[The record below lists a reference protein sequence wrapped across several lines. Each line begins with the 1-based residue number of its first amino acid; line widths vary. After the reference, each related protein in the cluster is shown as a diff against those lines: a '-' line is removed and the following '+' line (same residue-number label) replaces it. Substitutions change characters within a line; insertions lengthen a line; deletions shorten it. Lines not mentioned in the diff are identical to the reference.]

1 MLTIQLFGEF
11 QCRYQGQPLRALYAP
26 RLRALLAYLLL
37 HRAGPISR
45 RQVAFHFW
53 PESGEAQA
61 RTNLRNLLTQLRA
74 ALPNPEI
81 YLRSDLQ
88 TLQWQ
93 TAAPFALDVAEFQR
107 LLATAQQADDAGSAR
122 HHLEQGLQLYQADLL
137 PSCYDD
143 WLLPIRAGLRNTY
156 LQALADLVE
165 RLTQQGETQ
174 AALVQAQRL
183 RQHDPLRESTYTQ
196 LMHLHVALG
205 DRGSALRV
213 YHSCAT
219 ALIRELGVEPSATTR
234 LVYERLLNLEK
245 EETRPSPVPAGTT
258 LLGREKAWAQLQA
271 AWQRARGGQPH
282 LVLIRG
288 EAGIGKTRLAE
299 ALLEWANRQGILTLS
314 AHCYSVAGQL
324 ALAPLVDWL
333 RTAYFRPAID
343 ALDPLQRADLARL
356 MPEVAERTAT
366 HAPLTLGGDSW
377 QRQRLF
383 DVLARLTLWQDQPRI
398 LLIDD
403 LQWCD
408 SETVDWLHYLLR
420 FQARTPLLL
429 VGTARDEELMP
440 NQPLNLLLQ
449 ELRRTEALFELT
461 LDRLDRATTANLA
474 ATLIGRQLD
483 EREAVALFTQTE
495 GNPLFIVETMRAQVN
510 GPNGSAG
517 ANRATGA
524 AGGPMTAQAA
534 LPPKVHAVIQS
545 RLLRL
550 SAPARGLIDVA
561 AVIGRSFT
569 LEVLALAGEQRED
582 ALTLGLDELWQNQIV
597 YTQDA
602 DAYDFSHDKL
612 REVALAAISP
622 AWRRLLHQRVARA
635 LATVHAHN
643 LDGVSGQLAHHYE
656 ASNHFSEAISYY
668 QRAAQVAHRLA
679 AWADAIGYLQHGLQL
694 VARLPDV
701 AASHQMELTLQV
713 ALAPLLQARRGYRA
727 PEVEAT
733 LQRALTLCRAI
744 GESPLLFR
752 ILWGLGR
759 FYLVLPNFDAGLEI
773 GNEMLAIATAADDP
787 DRLLEAQNTLGAIHF
802 HLGNLPA
809 ARYHLEAALA
819 RYDPIRHR
827 EHALLY
833 GQDRGLISL
842 IRLAWTLWLIG
853 ETETAHV
860 RCAAALAL
868 VETSN
873 HPFSK
878 AFGLAYAAV
887 FYHFCNDVTA
897 TQHYAGLAKALAD
910 AHGLPI
916 FQGMGE
922 QLYGWALVQQ
932 GQVAAGLACQAK
944 GWQIFTAT
952 GSELGL
958 GFFATLHAEVY
969 ACLGRVDEGLAILDQ
984 GLTVAAKTHER
995 WQEPAVYRCQG
1006 KLLRQ
1011 RNGAGDAA
1019 ASAACFAKAVA
1030 IAQEIGAIGWLAQM
1044 APEQT

>member
-11 QCRYQGQPLRALYAP
+11 QCRDQGQPLTALYAP

-45 RQVAFHFW
+45 RQLAFHFW

-61 RTNLRNLLTQLRA
+61 RTNLRNLLTRFRA
-74 ALPNPEI
+74 ALPNAES

-93 TAAPFALDVAEFQR
+93 TAAPFTLDVAEFQR
-107 LLATAQQADDAGSAR
+107 LLATAQQTNEAGMAR

-137 PSCYDD
+137 PSCDDD
-143 WLLPIRAGLRNTY
+143 WLLPIREGLRNTY

-165 RLTQQGETQ
+165 RLAQQGETS
-174 AALVQAQRL
+174 AALAQAQRL
-183 RQHDPLRESTYTQ
+183 RQHDPLRESTYAQ
-196 LMHLHVALG
+196 LMHLHAALG
-205 DRGSALRV
+205 DRAAALRV
-213 YHSCAT
+213 YHNCVT
-219 ALIRELGVEPSATTR
+219 TLIRELGVEPSATTR
-234 LVYERLLNLEK
+234 LVYDRLLNLEK
-245 EETRPSPVPAGTT
+245 EELRPVPVPATTT

-271 AWQRARGGQPH
+271 AWQRASRGQPH

-299 ALLEWANRQGILTLS
+299 ALLEWVNRQGILTLS

-324 ALAPLVDWL
+324 ALAPLLDWL

-343 ALDPLQRADLARL
+343 TLDAMQRADLARL
-356 MPEVAERTAT
+356 MPEVAEHTVAQ
-366 HAPLTLGGDSW
+366 AALALGSDAW

-383 DVLARLTLWQDQPRI
+383 DLLARLTLWQDQPRV

-408 SETVDWLHYLLR
+408 SETLNWLHYLLHV
-420 FQARTPLLL
+420 QTRTRLLL
-429 VGTARDEELMP
+429 VGTVRDEELTP
-440 NQPLNLLLQ
+440 NQPLNLMLHQ
-449 ELRRTEALFELT
+449 LRRTETLFELT
-461 LDRLDRATTANLA
+461 LDRLDLATTAKLA
-474 ATLIGRQLD
+474 ATFIGRPLD
-483 EREAVALFTQTE
+483 EQEAATLFTQTA

-510 GPNGSAG
+510 GPHGSASDH
-517 ANRATGA
+517 RETGA
-524 AGGPMTAQAA
+524 MTAAAA
-534 LPPKVHAVIQS
+534 LPPKVQAVIQS

-569 LEVLALAGEQRED
+569 LEVLALASEQSED
-582 ALTLGLDELWQNQIV
+582 VLTLGLDELWQNKIV
-597 YTQDA
+597 DTQAA
-602 DAYDFSHDKL
+602 DAYDFSHDKV
-612 REVALAAISP
+612 REVALVAISP

-635 LATVHAHN
+635 LATVYAHN
-643 LDGVSGQLAHHYE
+643 LDGVSGQLAHHYQ
-656 ASNHFSEAISYY
+656 ASNHFVEAISYY
-668 QRAAQVAHRLA
+668 QRAAQVAHRLSA
-679 AWADAIGYLQHGLQL
+679 LEDAIGYLQHGLQL

-701 AASHQMELTLQV
+701 AASHQIELTLQV
-713 ALAPLLQARRGYRA
+713 ALAPLLQARRGYSA

-733 LQRALTLCRAI
+733 LQRALTLCRAS

-752 ILWGLGR
+752 SLWGLGR
-759 FYLVLPNFDAGLEI
+759 FYLVLPNFHAGLQI
-773 GNEMLAIATAADDP
+773 GNEMLTIATAADDP
-787 DRLLEAQNTLGAIHF
+787 DRLLEAHNTLGAMHF

-809 ARYHLEAALA
+809 ARYQLEAAVA
-819 RYDPIRHR
+819 HYDPARHR

-833 GQDRGLISL
+833 GQDPGLISL
-842 IRLAWTLWLIG
+842 IRLAWTLWLGG
-853 ETETAHV
+853 ETAAAHV

-878 AFGLAYAAV
+878 AFGFAYAAV
-887 FYHFCNDVTA
+887 FYHFCNDVMA
-897 TQHYAGLAKALAD
+897 TQHYAGLAKALANTY
-910 AHGLPI
+910 GFPI

-922 QLYGWALVQQ
+922 QFYGWALVQQ
-932 GQVAAGLACQAK
+932 DQIAEGLACQVK

-958 GFFATLHAEVY
+958 SFFATLHAAAY
-969 ACLGRVDEGLAILDQ
+969 ARLGRIDEGLAILDQ

-1011 RNGAGDAA
+1011 RNRAGDAA
-1019 ASAACFAKAVA
+1019 ASAACFAKAIT
-1030 IAQEIGAIGWLAQM
+1030 IAQAIGAIGWLAQM
-1044 APEQT
+1044 EE

>member
-11 QCRYQGQPLRALYAP
+11 QCRDQGQPISALYAP

-37 HRAGPISR
+37 HRAAPISR
-45 RQVAFHFW
+45 QQLAFHFW
-53 PESGEAQA
+53 PESGDAQA
-61 RTNLRNLLTQLRA
+61 RTNLRNLLTQFRA
-74 ALPNPEI
+74 ALPNAES

-93 TAAPFALDVAEFQR
+93 ADAPFTLDVAEFQR
-107 LLATAQQADDAGSAR
+107 LLASAQQSNEAPLAR
-122 HHLEQGLQLYQADLL
+122 LHLEQGLQLYQADLL

-143 WLLPIRAGLRNTY
+143 WLLPIREELRNAY

-165 RLTQQGETQ
+165 RLTQQGETR
-174 AALVQAQRL
+174 AALAQAQRL
-183 RQHDPLRESTYTQ
+183 RQHDPLRESTYAQ
-196 LMHLHVALG
+196 LMNLHAALG
-205 DRGSALRV
+205 DRAAALRV
-213 YHSCAT
+213 YHSCVT
-219 ALIRELGVEPSATTR
+219 TLIRELGVEPATTTR

-245 EETRPSPVPAGTT
+245 EELRPAPVPATTT

-271 AWQRARGGQPH
+271 AWQRASRGQPH

-288 EAGIGKTRLAE
+288 EAGVGKTRLAE
-299 ALLEWANRQGILTLS
+299 ALLEWANRQGMLTLS

-324 ALAPLVDWL
+324 ALAPILDWL
-333 RTAYFRPAID
+333 RTDYFRPAID
-343 ALDPLQRADLARL
+343 ALDPMQRADLARL
-356 MPEVAERTAT
+356 MPEVAERTAA
-366 HAPLTLGGDSW
+366 HAPLTAGSDSW

-383 DVLARLTLWQDQPRI
+383 DLLVRLTLWQDQPRI

-408 SETVDWLHYLLR
+408 SETLDWLHYLLHV
-420 FQARTPLLL
+420 QARTRLLL
-429 VGTARDEELMP
+429 VGTVRDEELLP
-440 NQPLNLLLQ
+440 NQPLNLMLHQ
-449 ELRRTEALFELT
+449 LRRTETLFELT

-474 ATLIGRQLD
+474 ATLSGRPLD
-483 EREAVALFTQTE
+483 EHEAASLFTQTE

-510 GPNGSAG
+510 GPHGSANDNH
-517 ANRATGA
+517 AVEPTV
-524 AGGPMTAQAA
+524 GPMSAHAA
-534 LPPKVHAVIQS
+534 LPPKVQAVIQS

-569 LEVLALAGEQRED
+569 LEVLALASEQSED
-582 ALTLGLDELWQNQIV
+582 VLTLGLDELWQNKIV
-597 YTQDA
+597 DTQDA

-612 REVALAAISP
+612 REVALVAISP

-643 LDGVSGQLAHHYE
+643 LDGVSGQLAHHCE
-656 ASNHFSEAISYY
+656 ASNQADEAINYY
-668 QRAAQVAHRLA
+668 QRAARVAHRLSA
-679 AWADAIGYLQHGLQL
+679 LADAISYLQRAIKLLPRLTDPTTSGQL
-694 VARLPDV
+694 
-701 AASHQMELTLQV
+701 ELALQV
-713 ALAPLLQARRGYRA
+713 ALAPLLQARRGYSA

-733 LQRALTLCRAI
+733 LQRALTLCRAS

-759 FYLVLPNFDAGLEI
+759 FYLVLPNFRAGLEI
-773 GNEMLAIATAADDP
+773 GNEMLTIATAADDL
-787 DRLLEAQNTLGAIHF
+787 DRLLEAHNTLGAMHF

-809 ARYHLEAALA
+809 ARYQLEAAVA
-819 RYDPIRHR
+819 HYDPVRHR

-833 GQDRGLISL
+833 GQDPGLISL
-842 IRLAWTLWLIG
+842 IRLAWTLWLGG
-853 ETETAHV
+853 ETAAAHV

-878 AFGLAYAAV
+878 AFGFAYAAV
-887 FYHFCNDVTA
+887 FYHFCNDVMT

-910 AHGLPI
+910 AHGFPI

-922 QLYGWALVQQ
+922 QFYGWALVQQ
-932 GQVAAGLACQAK
+932 DQIAEGLACQVK

-958 GFFATLHAEVY
+958 GIFATLHAEAY
-969 ACLGRVDEGLAILDQ
+969 ARLGRIDEGLAILDQ

-995 WQEPAVYRCQG
+995 WQEPAVYYCQG

-1030 IAQEIGAIGWLAQM
+1030 IAEEIGASGWLANL
-1044 APEQT
+1044 EESV